1 MQLFDVEAILIFI
14 IVIYYRAQAIL

>member
-1 MQLFDVEAILIFI
+1 MQLFNVEAILIFI